1 MKAPLPQKK
10 QGHQKAFTAPP
21 QVVVNHKSGAQHYP
35 DEVQDRVGEVAG
47 IGSDDHHR
55 IGKAVQLGTRP
66 PVVSRCVG
74 KPILLASGGPFFPI
88 LNY

>member
-10 QGHQKAFTAPP
+10 QGRQKAFTAPP

-55 IGKAVQLGTRP
+55 IGKEDDGQHQHRNSQDTLLG
-66 PVVSRCVG
+66 
-74 KPILLASGGPFFPI
+74 IGGG
-88 LNY
+88 